1 MNILTGLEIKKM
13 REELIN
19 RSYSLAN
26 YRIPKGRE
34 YWNVD
39 RIVLTLEHFQGILK
53 GREAEPA
60 PQSIISKGVAE
71 KIKEVKKDWT
81 VKNGMA
87 NNSEVYLSLVNE
99 VDRIIRES
107 GDELIC
113 GLHKHVARM
122 IVSQLAHKHGLT
134 VPETAISI
142 YEDKLR

>member
-13 REELIN
+13 REELNN
-19 RSYSLAN
+19 RTYSLAK
-26 YRIPKGRE
+26 YKAPGGRE

-39 RIVLTLEHFQGILK
+39 RIVQTLEYFQGILK
-53 GREAEPA
+53 AKEAEQA
-60 PQSIISKGVAE
+60 PQSIISKEMAE
-71 KIKEVKKDWT
+71 EIKEDWT
-81 VKNGMA
+81 VKDGLV
-87 NNSEVYLSLVNE
+87 NSSDYYIGCVNE
-99 VDRIIRES
+99 VTRIIRES
-107 GDELIC
+107 GNELIC

>member
-1 MNILTGLEIKKM
+1 MNVLTGLEINKM
-13 REELIN
+13 REELNN
-19 RSYSLAN
+19 RTYSLAK
-26 YRIPKGRE
+26 YKAPRGRE
-34 YWNVD
+34 YWDAD

-134 VPETAISI
+134 IP
-142 YEDKLR
+142 D

>member
-1 MNILTGLEIKKM
+1 MNVLTGLEINKM
-13 REELIN
+13 REELNN
-19 RSYSLAN
+19 RTYSLAK
-26 YRIPKGRE
+26 YKAPRGRE
-34 YWNVD
+34 YWDAD
-39 RIVLTLEHFQGILK
+39 RIVLTLEHFRGILK
-53 GREAEPA
+53 AKQAEPA

-81 VKNGMA
+81 VKDGLTNS
-87 NNSEVYLSLVNE
+87 SEVYRSLVNE

-142 YEDKLR
+142 YDDKLR

>member
-13 REELIN
+13 REELNN
-19 RSYSLAN
+19 RTYSLAK
-26 YRIPKGRE
+26 YKTPGGRE

-53 GREAEPA
+53 AKQAEPA
-60 PQSIISKGVAE
+60 PQQSIISKEVAE

-81 VKNGMA
+81 VKDGLA
-87 NNSEVYLSLVNE
+87 NSSEVYLSLVNE

-113 GLHKHVARM
+113 GLHEHVART

-134 VPETAISI
+134 VPETTV
-142 YEDKLR
+142 L

>member
-1 MNILTGLEIKKM
+1 MNVLTNLEIKKM
-13 REELIN
+13 RQELDN

-39 RIVLTLEHFQGILK
+39 RIVMTLEYLHGILK

-81 VKNGMA
+81 VKDGLA
-87 NNSEVYLSLVNE
+87 NSSEVYLSLVNE

>member
-1 MNILTGLEIKKM
+1 MNVLTNLEIKEM
-13 REELIN
+13 RKSLIN
-19 RSYSLAN
+19 RTYSLAK
-26 YRIPKGRE
+26 YKAPRGRE
-34 YWNVD
+34 CWDAD

-53 GREAEPA
+53 AKQAEPA

-81 VKNGMA
+81 VKDGLA
-87 NNSEVYLSLVNE
+87 NSSEVYLSLVNE